1 MGISFSTLAGWV
13 AIICVAGFYTYNY
26 KEQQK
31 KRELARKPS
40 QRHKLEEKQQETR
53 KEPKEKIKKQRTEPP
68 SKIAEEPEK
77 AQKPK
82 QKAAKAKATPAP
94 KAAPKAASKAAPVS
108 TTTKPASY
116 SSDEDDGIDNREFA
130 RQFASIKQGTV
141 LNTKKQDEKRQ
152 KSVKQSRA
160 LEREVEAEP
169 QQATPKGVSA
179 PSSTTGV
186 DADDDESSVA
196 SPEVKAQDA
205 GDVSDMLEP
214 TTSGPS
220 VLRLTDTDKV
230 KQKKAKKEKPMEK
243 VETKKQRQNRKKA
256 EAEKAARE
264 EAEKARQVLLE
275 KQRREARIAEG
286 RAAKDGSAFMAA
298 QAAKSS
304 AWTGN
309 GANGSSHSD
318 SGAENNGFVSIEPLD
333 TFSSSTPAAA
343 QPAKA
348 PAAETKKPQTWMS
361 SLPTE
366 EEQMQLLRDEEAWN
380 TVQTKKSKSKKN
392 KASATDSA
400 NESESAAAKPQE
412 ASTPVPTKPQAV
424 NGNKS
429 SKIVYQQSA
438 FAALSPK
445 EEEDE
450 QPHGLGEE
458 SYNVYSRRYDAR
470 GRLPLSGL
478 SVEFRNLSL
487 IHGGH
492 FNHALV
498 GPCTDKRQWIV
509 TFRISCMKL
518 MAGYGN

>member
-13 AIICVAGFYTYNY
+13 VILSLGGYCYHYYQIQP
-26 KEQQK
+26 QQK
-31 KRELARKPS
+31 KKELARKPA
-40 QRHKLEEKQQETR
+40 QRQRLEEKQPEAR
-53 KEPKEKIKKQRTEPP
+53 KEPKEKAKKQRTETPA
-68 SKIAEEPEK
+68 KIAEEPEK
-77 AQKPK
+77 TQKPK
-82 QKAAKAKATPAP
+82 QKAAKAKAAP
-94 KAAPKAASKAAPVS
+94 APKAASKAAPKAVS
-108 TTTKPASY
+108 VPTTTKPASY
-116 SSDEDDGIDNREFA
+116 SSDEDDAVDNHEFA

-160 LEREVEAEP
+160 LEREVQAEP
-169 QQATPKGVSA
+169 QQTAPKGVSA
-179 PSSTTGV
+179 PSSTAGV

-214 TTSGPS
+214 ATTGPS

-264 EAEKARQVLLE
+264 EAEKERQQKLE

-298 QAAKSS
+298 QAAASS

-309 GANGSSHSD
+309 GAKSD
-318 SGAENNGFVSIEPLD
+318 SGAENNGFVSVEPLD
-333 TFSSSTPAAA
+333 TFSSTPAAA

-348 PAAETKKPQTWMS
+348 ATTEAKKPQTWMS

-412 ASTPVPTKPQAV
+412 ASTPVVASKPQAV

-429 SKIVYQQSA
+429 KIVYQQSS
-438 FAALSPK
+438 FAALTPK
-445 EEEDE
+445 DEEDE
-450 QPHGLGEE
+450 PEL
-458 SYNVYSRRYDAR
+458 
-470 GRLPLSGL
+470 
-478 SVEFRNLSL
+478 VETEWD
-487 IHGGH
+487 
-492 FNHALV
+492 V
-498 GPCTDKRQWIV
+498 
-509 TFRISCMKL
+509 
-518 MAGYGN
+518 

>member
-1 MGISFSTLAGWV
+1 MGIAFSTLAGWAV
-13 AIICVAGFYTYNY
+13 LICAGGLYWYS
-26 KEQQK
+26 EQQREAK
-31 KRELARKPS
+31 KVRKSS
-40 QRHKLEEKQQETR
+40 QRHKLEEKQQEPR
-53 KEPKEKIKKQRTEPP
+53 KEPKEKAKKQRTETP
-68 SKIAEEPEK
+68 SKPAEEPEK
-77 AQKPK
+77 TQKPK
-82 QKAAKAKATPAP
+82 QKAAKAKAAPAP
-94 KAAPKAASKAAPVS
+94 KAAPKTAPKAAPAP
-108 TTTKPASY
+108 TTSKPVSY
-116 SSDEDDGIDNREFA
+116 SSDEDDSIDNREFA
-130 RQFASIKQGTV
+130 RQFANIKQGTV
-141 LNTKKQDEKRQ
+141 LNTTKKQDEKRQ

-160 LEREVEAEP
+160 LERDVQPEP
-169 QQATPKGVSA
+169 QQAAPKGVSA
-179 PSSTTGV
+179 PSSTAGV

-196 SPEVKAQDA
+196 SPEVKAKDA

-214 TTSGPS
+214 TTAGPS

-298 QAAKSS
+298 QAAASS

-309 GANGSSHSD
+309 GAKSSSSSD
-318 SGAENNGFVSIEPLD
+318 SGAENNGFVSVEPLD
-333 TFSSSTPAAA
+333 TFSSKTPAAA
-343 QPAKA
+343 APAKA
-348 PAAETKKPQTWMS
+348 PEAKKPETWVS
-361 SLPTE
+361 SIPTE

-400 NESESAAAKPQE
+400 NESESAVAKPQE
-412 ASTPVPTKPQAV
+412 VASAPVSTRPQAV

-429 SKIVYQQSA
+429 SKIVYQQSS

-450 QPHGLGEE
+450 PELVETEKPRGLGEE
-458 SYNVYSRRYDAR
+458 S
-470 GRLPLSGL
+470 
-478 SVEFRNLSL
+478 SVCILTS
-487 IHGGH
+487 
-492 FNHALV
+492 
-498 GPCTDKRQWIV
+498 
-509 TFRISCMKL
+509 
-518 MAGYGN
+518 